1 MQIKYDSLKNNIE
14 YVWYYE
20 MLNYIVENIDKFN
33 YNNQL
38 ILIDKYIEIM
48 KLIIEIKKGNR
59 K

>member
-14 YVWYYE
+14 YVGYYE

-48 KLIIEIKKGNR
+48 KLIIEMEKGNR

>member
-14 YVWYYE
+14 YVGYYE

-48 KLIIEIKKGNR
+48 KLIIEIEKGNR

>member
-1 MQIKYDSLKNNIE
+1 MQIKYDSFKNNIE
-14 YVWYYE
+14 YVGYYE

-48 KLIIEIKKGNR
+48 KLIIEMEKGNR

>member
-14 YVWYYE
+14 YVGYYE
-20 MLNYIVENIDKFN
+20 MLDYIVENIDKFN

-48 KLIIEIKKGNR
+48 KLIIEIEKGNR

>member
-14 YVWYYE
+14 YIGYYE
-20 MLNYIVENIDKFN
+20 MLDYIVENIDKFN

-48 KLIIEIKKGNR
+48 KLIIEMEKGNR